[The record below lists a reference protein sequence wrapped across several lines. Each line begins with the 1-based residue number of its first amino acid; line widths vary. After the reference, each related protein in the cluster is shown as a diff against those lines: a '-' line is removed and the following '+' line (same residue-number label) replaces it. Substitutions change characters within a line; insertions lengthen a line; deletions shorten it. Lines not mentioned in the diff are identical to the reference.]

1 MQSNTL
7 CLFMIGLV
15 LFVVTACNTTSSR
28 YHHGRF
34 AGGPEHD
41 FGYYLAIGY
50 EQLAAYEE
58 YLDKDPEAAARFVAK
73 SRDAARS
80 PYPMPDMPAIGSYP
94 EKERAGVKQAYEVM
108 RDALT
113 HFQGQQESGN
123 DRYLAEA
130 QVNFDC
136 WIERL
141 GDEAAAARDGSTATE
156 KGGQYPHSEKLS
168 ESCRTMFYEA
178 IGALQLSDDFRF
190 SAFFDS
196 GDALLNEQTM
206 ETVRQ
211 TAEAFID
218 DELWRV
224 RLIGRADPSG
234 NYEDNVV
241 LSMRRAIAVRN
252 ALAQYG
258 VDPDRIVIDAVGAAD
273 NSGLSSDPA
282 KARRVDLTIAP
293 VYIGYD
299 RNGPDIHE
307 ILPHYFSESGD

>member
-1 MQSNTL
+1 MQTNTL

-15 LFVVTACNTTSSR
+15 LLVVTACNTTSSR

-34 AGGPEHD
+34 VSGPDHD

-58 YLDKDPEAAARFVAK
+58 YLDKDPEAASRFMAK
-73 SRDAARS
+73 SRDATRS

-94 EKERAGVKQAYEVM
+94 EQNRADVKQAYDVI

-113 HFQGQQESGN
+113 RFQGRYESMN

-141 GDEAAAARDGSTATE
+141 GDETEAPHAGSAVTEQDG
-156 KGGQYPHSEKLS
+156 QRPYPEKLS

-178 IGALQLSDDFRF
+178 INALQVPDDYRF

-196 GDALLNEQTM
+196 GDALLNEQAM

-211 TAEAFID
+211 TAEAYVD
-218 DELWRV
+218 GELWRV

-258 VDPDRIVIDAVGAAD
+258 VDPDRIVIDAVGATD
-273 NSGLSSDPA
+273 NNGVASDPD

-299 RNGPDIHE
+299 RNGPDIHQ